1 MLYEG
6 RPLSLTWRQSS
17 EHGLRGPAY
26 LLDILFTCPLP
37 LFTQRPCSQ
46 NPRAE
51 LCFGSAA
58 QYENYPEVWV
68 HATPRWSFGLRKACV
83 APRMVS
89 EDFDFDFDIDGGVE
103 DGGGEYKVSPALS
116 RYD

>member
-1 MLYEG
+1 M
-6 RPLSLTWRQSS
+6 
-17 EHGLRGPAY
+17 
-26 LLDILFTCPLP
+26 
-37 LFTQRPCSQ
+37 
-46 NPRAE
+46 
-51 LCFGSAA
+51 
-58 QYENYPEVWV
+58 

-89 EDFDFDFDIDGGVE
+89 EDFDFDIDGGVE

>member
-1 MLYEG
+1 M
-6 RPLSLTWRQSS
+6 
-17 EHGLRGPAY
+17 
-26 LLDILFTCPLP
+26 
-37 LFTQRPCSQ
+37 
-46 NPRAE
+46 
-51 LCFGSAA
+51 
-58 QYENYPEVWV
+58 
-68 HATPRWSFGLRKACV
+68 HATPWSFGLRKACV